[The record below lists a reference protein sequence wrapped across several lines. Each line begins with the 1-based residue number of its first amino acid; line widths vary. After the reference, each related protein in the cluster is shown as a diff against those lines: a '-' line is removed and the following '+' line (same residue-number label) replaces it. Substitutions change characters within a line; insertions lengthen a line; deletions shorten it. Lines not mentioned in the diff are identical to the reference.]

1 MTHRGTDRAKCILST
16 FLHLGGEGVYHK
28 ILELDELLLDSVEK
42 LRKVDGS
49 SDLLD
54 VLKPLLEEVLLSRLT
69 SFLSSLGCGGSNLGD
84 STSRLLS
91 LSLDLAVAVNPV
103 AERDGYF
110 LDLTT
115 DVGESLAK
123 VVPNTTILN
132 SVPRIDKCILQLNEF
147 LLEPL
152 DFLRNLELVT

>member
-1 MTHRGTDRAKCILST
+1 MYGL
-16 FLHLGGEGVYHK
+16 
-28 ILELDELLLDSVEK
+28 
-42 LRKVDGS
+42 
-49 SDLLD
+49 SDLLN
-54 VLKPLLEEVLLSRLT
+54 VLKPLLEEVLLSGLT
-69 SFLSSLGCGGSNLGD
+69 CLLSSLGCG
-84 STSRLLS
+84 STYLRYGTRCLLS

-115 DVGESLAK
+115 DVGESLTK

>member
-1 MTHRGTDRAKCILST
+1 MTHRGTDRAECVLCAL
-16 FLHLGGEGVYHK
+16 LHLGGEGVNDK
-28 ILELDELLLDSVEK
+28 VLELDELLLDSVEEF
-42 LRKVDGS
+42 RKVYGL
-49 SDLLD
+49 SDLLN
-54 VLKPLLEEVLLSRLT
+54 VLKPLLEEVLLSGLT
-69 SFLSSLGCGGSNLGD
+69 CLLSSLGCG
-84 STSRLLS
+84 STYLRYGTRCLLS

-115 DVGESLAK
+115 DVGESLTK